1 MMDPIEDD
9 FVNDEPLAAEQN
21 ASPRRRRRRRPSVL
35 EPPPRRREQI
45 RGGAGSAR
53 ERTEL
58 FLRENP
64 VPMILGALAAGLAIG
79 LAIRY
84 ASRSDEKEV
93 EVKTPLGRINWSVFT
108 LPFLWP
114 LFRGINPGRR
124 RTRDKYRSR
133 PLRQTDPQALEIL
146 GELIGFVIPSAVACR
161 AVALC
166 GGGRNLLL
174 FLRPEC

>member
-53 ERTEL
+53 ARTEL

-114 LFRGINPGRR
+114 LFRGMKDKFEDSADSIREGVGRVTNIDLDR
-124 RTRDKYRSR
+124 YTKPIRKRWKSW
-133 PLRQTDPQALEIL
+133 A
-146 GELIGFVIPSAVACR
+146 
-161 AVALC
+161 
-166 GGGRNLLL
+166 N
-174 FLRPEC
+174 